1 VVLVES
7 AEKKTP
13 VVEQEEASDQGKQPK
28 ISENDESGSKSK
40 ERKSSHVESL
50 TEKQQRRQKRG
61 PPERSRLSS

>member
-28 ISENDESGSKSK
+28 TSENDESGSKTY
-40 ERKSSHVESL
+40 ERKSAQVSHR
-50 TEKQQRRQKRG
+50 KKR
-61 PPERSRLSS
+61 SA